1 MGLKRRA
8 AEVIPRRA
16 GLAWKARPN
25 RRKPKER
32 KMPSYNKVILMGNI
46 TRDVQLKQT
55 SGNQS
60 VVELGIA
67 VNRKYKLKDGTEKE
81 EVTFVDCE
89 CWGPRA
95 EVIAKYFSKGKP
107 IFIEGR
113 LKLDTWEDKDGSKRS
128 KMRVMIE
135 DFQFVEGRS
144 GGSGGGGGDDGGYA
158 PSRSSGGGARGG
170 HSGGGHS
177 GIQEEEIP
185 F

>member
-1 MGLKRRA
+1 
-8 AEVIPRRA
+8 
-16 GLAWKARPN
+16 
-25 RRKPKER
+25 
-32 KMPSYNKVILMGNI
+32 MPSSNKVLLLGNI

-60 VVELGIA
+60 VVEIGVA
-67 VNRKYKLKDGTEKE
+67 VNRKYKTKDGQERE

-95 EVIAKYFSKGKP
+95 EVIAKYFTKGKP

-113 LKLDTWEDKDGSKRS
+113 LKLDTWEDKDGQKRS

-135 DFQFVEGRS
+135 DFQFVEGR
-144 GGSGGGGGDDGGYA
+144 GGGGGGGGGDEGYA
-158 PSRSSGGGARGG
+158 PSRSSGASGGR
-170 HSGGGHS
+170 GGHS

-185 F
+185 FAM

>member
-1 MGLKRRA
+1 MA
-8 AEVIPRRA
+8 
-16 GLAWKARPN
+16 
-25 RRKPKER
+25 
-32 KMPSYNKVILMGNI
+32 SYNKVLLMGNL
-46 TRDVQLKQT
+46 TRDVQLKST

-60 VVELGIA
+60 VADIAIA
-67 VNRKYKLKDGTEKE
+67 VNRKYKLKDGTERE
-81 EVTFVDCE
+81 EVTYVDCE

-113 LKLDTWEDKDGSKRS
+113 LKLDSWEDKDGQKRS

-144 GGSGGGGGDDGGYA
+144 GGSGGGGGGGGDEGGYA
-158 PSRSSGGGARGG
+158 PSRSSGGSRGG
-170 HSGGGHS
+170 AGHS
-177 GIQEEEIP
+177 GIQEDEIP

>member
-1 MGLKRRA
+1 
-8 AEVIPRRA
+8 
-16 GLAWKARPN
+16 
-25 RRKPKER
+25 
-32 KMPSYNKVILMGNI
+32 MGNI

-60 VVELGIA
+60 VVEIGVA
-67 VNRKYKLKDGTEKE
+67 VNRKYKTKDGQERE

-95 EVIAKYFSKGKP
+95 EVIAKYFTKGKP

-113 LKLDTWEDKDGSKRS
+113 LKLDTWEDKDGQKRS

-135 DFQFVEGRS
+135 DFQFVEGR
-144 GGSGGGGGDDGGYA
+144 GGGGGGGGGDEGYA
-158 PSRSSGGGARGG
+158 PSRSSGASGGR
-170 HSGGGHS
+170 GGHS

-185 F
+185 FAM

>member
-1 MGLKRRA
+1 
-8 AEVIPRRA
+8 
-16 GLAWKARPN
+16 
-25 RRKPKER
+25 
-32 KMPSYNKVILMGNI
+32 MPSYNKVLLMGNI

-60 VVELGIA
+60 VVEIGVA
-67 VNRKYKLKDGTEKE
+67 VNRKYKTKDGQERE

-95 EVIAKYFSKGKP
+95 EVIAKYFTKGKP

-113 LKLDTWEDKDGSKRS
+113 LKLDTWEDKDGQKRS

-135 DFQFVEGRS
+135 DFQFVEGR
-144 GGSGGGGGDDGGYA
+144 GGGGGGGDGGGDGGYA
-158 PSRSSGGGARGG
+158 PSRSSGASGGR
-170 HSGGGHS
+170 GGHS

-185 F
+185 FEM

>member
-1 MGLKRRA
+1 
-8 AEVIPRRA
+8 
-16 GLAWKARPN
+16 
-25 RRKPKER
+25 
-32 KMPSYNKVILMGNI
+32 MPSYNKVLLMGNI

-60 VVELGIA
+60 VVEIGVA
-67 VNRKYKLKDGTEKE
+67 VNRKYKTKDGQDRE

-113 LKLDTWEDKDGSKRS
+113 LKLDTWEDKDGQKRS

-135 DFQFVEGRS
+135 DFQFVEGR
-144 GGSGGGGGDDGGYA
+144 GGAGGGGDGGGDGGYA
-158 PSRSSGGGARGG
+158 PSRSSGSSGGR
-170 HSGGGHS
+170 GGHS

-185 F
+185 FAM